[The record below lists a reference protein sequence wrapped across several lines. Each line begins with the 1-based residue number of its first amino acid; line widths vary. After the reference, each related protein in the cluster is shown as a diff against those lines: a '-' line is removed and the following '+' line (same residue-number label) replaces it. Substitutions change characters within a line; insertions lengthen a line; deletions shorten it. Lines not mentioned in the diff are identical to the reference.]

1 MAFGDGLKDMVRRY
15 EGYQQ
20 ELVAAVPVQ
29 LKETTTFIVERVKKY
44 TPPTEGEKYNANA
57 MGDLKAHWEQDS
69 ILTPYRLHEGA
80 YTSVVANNLQYA
92 SYVENGHRM
101 DKHFVPGLFIV
112 GGQLVYDAALADKG
126 GLMVGTKTK
135 YVRGVYMLDRAL
147 REGESHLQQGMRR
160 VLMSVMKKEG

>member
-1 MAFGDGLKDMVRRY
+1 MSFGDGLKDMVRRY
-15 EGYQQ
+15 EEYQK
-20 ELVAAVPVQ
+20 ELVAEIPKQ
-29 LKETTTFIVERVKKY
+29 LGVTTAFIVEKVKEY
-44 TPPTEGEKYNANA
+44 TPPTEAEKYNANA
-57 MGDLKAHWEQDS
+57 TGDLKAHWEQDS
-69 ILTPYRLHEGA
+69 FLTPISSNGA
-80 YTSVVANNLQYA
+80 HTTIIANNLQWA

-112 GGQLVYDAALADKG
+112 GGQLVYDASLADKG
-126 GLMVGTKTK
+126 GIMVGTKTK